1 MSEIDVN
8 INSDA
13 LFAMQD
19 LLQDQ
24 FLPTLEFCLTEFDR
38 LYQDLETDFGTN
50 LTEAIRHAHSLKSNA
65 AQFGADSLAQI
76 ARELEHALTES
87 NMSLASDLKAGL
99 PTHISAT
106 KDAINKLI

>member
-1 MSEIDVN
+1 MSDLAVN

-38 LYQDLETDFGTN
+38 LQAELERDFDANTTD
-50 LTEAIRHAHSLKSNA
+50 AVRHAHSLKSNA
-65 AQFGADSLAQI
+65 AQFGADSLALL
-76 ARELEHALTES
+76 AKELEHALGQG
-87 NMSLASDLKAGL
+87 NMTLSQSLREAL
-99 PTHISAT
+99 PAHISAT
-106 KDAINKLI
+106 KVAINKVI